1 MSTGLWI
8 GPNNLLDTNFLLL
21 FFGCEKNSW
30 VNMRTHLIWITV
42 ALRARS
48 KHPESVAFFC
58 SRFKRHL
65 KTSKENPQWILRH
78 FALYTTFFSMSITSH
93 RIGSCCVIQIIC
105 GRPSGIAICILPHTI
120 HFFCFL
126 LLLFF
131 SYSSWNA
138 IAHAFPSW
146 SYVSHFKSNNKWKW
160 NMCTCTWM
168 GKRAFHLRLSPQ
180 FIALTT

>member
-1 MSTGLWI
+1 ML
-8 GPNNLLDTNFLLL
+8 
-21 FFGCEKNSW
+21 C
-30 VNMRTHLIWITV
+30 
-42 ALRARS
+42 ARS

-65 KTSKENPQWILRH
+65 KTSKENPQWILRY
-78 FALYTTFFSMSITSH
+78 FALYIIFFYVHHITSH
-93 RIGSCCVIQIIC
+93 RITSHRFVLCNSNHLRTSKWHCNMHASTYNSFFFASCCC
-105 GRPSGIAICILPHTI
+105 
-120 HFFCFL
+120 
-126 LLLFF
+126 FF

-160 NMCTCTWM
+160 NMCTYTWM